1 MNTSETA
8 SSSLI
13 SECPNFENLKYEI
26 VDNSDDILLAGFW
39 IRKNIGRQ
47 EFADHAS
54 NQVGSRSA
62 IFCWPKYYQG
72 RQFSNS
78 QVCCFRL
85 LMKSQVHYSS
95 IFNTQI
101 C

>member
-26 VDNSDDILLAGFW
+26 GDNSDDILLAGFW
-39 IRKNIGRQ
+39 IRKNIGQQ
-47 EFADHAS
+47 EFANHAS
-54 NQVGSRSA
+54 NQVGCRLA

-72 RQFSNS
+72 QQFSNS
-78 QVCCFRL
+78 QVRCFL
-85 LMKSQVHYSS
+85 VVLDY
-95 IFNTQI
+95 
-101 C
+101 